1 MKNKRK
7 TRTVVVPLRE
17 PHTSID
23 VVKELGKYL
32 LDISKLVIGGGVI
45 TIALQLNEDKY
56 GLMLYAVI
64 LALAFAAC
72 GFIVLT
78 YKKE

>member
-7 TRTVVVPLRE
+7 TRIVAIPIKE
-17 PHTSID
+17 QSASIN

-32 LDISKLVIGGGVI
+32 LDISKLVTGGGVI

-64 LALAFAAC
+64 LALIFAAS

-78 YKKE
+78 YKKQ